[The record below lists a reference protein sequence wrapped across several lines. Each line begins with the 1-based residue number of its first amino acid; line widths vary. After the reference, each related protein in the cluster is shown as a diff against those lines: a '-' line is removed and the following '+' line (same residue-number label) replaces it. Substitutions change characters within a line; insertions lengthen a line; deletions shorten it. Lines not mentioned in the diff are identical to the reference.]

1 MNKGIEN
8 LFNKDLLKLMNEM
21 LDDFILSDSSE
32 DEIYEELRYANES
45 IRVGLYLLSIEKGFI
60 YLSQRLKNVNDRI
73 NVEVIELFKEAID
86 KGNEK
91 KFLSTLGKIDKISL
105 LNHLGINVPE
115 EKKKGLNK
123 VQIKYYKALTD
134 SIKDSQVDDKRDGI
148 DSFLTYKRN
157 KA

>member
-86 KGNEK
+86 KANEK
-91 KFLSTLGKIDKISL
+91 KF
-105 LNHLGINVPE
+105 
-115 EKKKGLNK
+115 
-123 VQIKYYKALTD
+123 
-134 SIKDSQVDDKRDGI
+134 
-148 DSFLTYKRN
+148 
-157 KA
+157 

>member
-1 MNKGIEN
+1 
-8 LFNKDLLKLMNEM
+8 MNEM